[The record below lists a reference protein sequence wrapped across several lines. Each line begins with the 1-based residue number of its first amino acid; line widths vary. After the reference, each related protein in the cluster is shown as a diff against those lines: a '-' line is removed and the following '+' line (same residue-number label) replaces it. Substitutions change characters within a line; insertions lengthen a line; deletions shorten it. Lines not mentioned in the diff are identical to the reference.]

1 MAFLHF
7 YSFFCA
13 KFLKRNNNSRRQQ
26 KLENLPSIQRVNKA
40 ELNLLQVS
48 DGKISI
54 DFLLPNGMFIP
65 KTVDFDMPLDM
76 LKQVR
81 PEVKIIYEP

>member
-1 MAFLHF
+1 M
-7 YSFFCA
+7 
-13 KFLKRNNNSRRQQ
+13 
-26 KLENLPSIQRVNKA
+26 
-40 ELNLLQVS
+40 S

-81 PEVKIIYEP
+81 PELKNVCLLFPTIKLFYPLLYKLCMASEWDFFHFMSAYLKKYILHYCSFVK